1 MGNIWYIICYV
12 YIQCILYIIYII
24 VYYIPTESDLGVSEN
39 DGFIPKW
46 PCEHGHFQTHGS
58 TNTIQKLIFQWT
70 CKMILPRGEIVFRQR
85 TYVRFDMF
93 RCNKGLPKGPRNCSA
108 CHTMT
113 WLTPWHDTFP
123 EDLGCGIRLFKHT
136 RATKSL
142 PWQSS
147 PLHRSRGSF
156 CPCAT
161 WDSKNQLCQLPAN
174 VAIWKHLETIKR
186 ICKKSDLEPL
196 SRLEPM

>member
-1 MGNIWYIICYV
+1 M
-12 YIQCILYIIYII
+12 
-24 VYYIPTESDLGVSEN
+24 
-39 DGFIPKW
+39 
-46 PCEHGHFQTHGS
+46 
-58 TNTIQKLIFQWT
+58 NTIQKLIFQWT

-85 TYVRFDMF
+85 TYYVHFDATKI
-93 RCNKGLPKGPRNCSA
+93 NKALLKGPRNCSE
-108 CHTMT
+108 CHIMT

-123 EDLGCGIRLFKHT
+123 EDLGCGIPFFKAHSSNI
-136 RATKSL
+136 KSL

-156 CPCAT
+156 CLAT